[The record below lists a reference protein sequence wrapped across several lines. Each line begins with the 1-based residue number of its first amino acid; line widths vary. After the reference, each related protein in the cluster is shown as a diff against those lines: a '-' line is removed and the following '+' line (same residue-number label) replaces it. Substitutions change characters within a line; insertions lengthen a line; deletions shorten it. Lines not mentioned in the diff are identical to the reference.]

1 MAGSWRPIG
10 RADRGTADTGTRW
23 RTATTTRSFRSAIPD
38 RQTQIRWGM
47 ADFRFRFGR
56 DAEGFW
62 LPETAADPQTL
73 GALIDAGLAFVVLSP
88 YQAARVREDGRRN
101 WSAVPDATID
111 PGRPYRFLHPDGS
124 GRSLSVFFY
133 DAVFSQA
140 IAFDGG
146 VSSSQVLVEH
156 VRRAAERTSGL
167 IHAATDGETYGHHGR
182 FGDLALAYA
191 LESALGPLGYR
202 FVNYGEYLEA
212 HPPTATVEL
221 EAGEDGLG
229 TSWSCPH
236 GVARW
241 FRHCGCAGGGREGSQ
256 QAWREPLRAALD
268 TLRDHAAGVFESTAA
283 ALLTDPWAARDDYV
297 WVLLSRN
304 ARPLVGPS
312 GMVPTPP
319 PLVDADAFFARHA
332 RRSPSRRD
340 RTHLLTLLELQ
351 RHALLMYTSCGW
363 FWDDVARGETMQVLR
378 YAGRVLDLLDDAGLP
393 APRDVF
399 LDLLS
404 AARSNDPKQ
413 GNGADLFRTEA
424 MASRV
429 TPQRMVAQIAF
440 DRLSEQDER
449 PAGSFEV
456 IRHRSHRGRVGRTS
470 YLMGRLALRS
480 RTTERGLDA
489 AYCAFHLGGLDVY
502 CGVRE
507 HRGDRFREAVQRV
520 RRVFAEAALPG
531 ILRVAEE
538 EFGPIEF
545 TAFDLLPDSR
555 ERVGGLVFSD
565 LVARFREEYRHLY
578 EEHRHLIEPI
588 QAAGFPLPPE
598 LRVAAEIT
606 LGRRFEEEVARHRGR
621 RDPAAYT
628 RALAIAEEVDRR
640 GYRIHSPRAAA
651 LLGDMVDEA
660 IRAGITGGEEEVAA
674 ALRLLELVH
683 RLGVTV
689 RMERTQEI
697 VYQTVRSDP
706 AIGPRLRPLA
716 DPLGLSP
723 QLFEPDPLGPG
734 GGIE

>member
-1 MAGSWRPIG
+1 MSVPLLLHGHFYQPPRENPWTEILDPEPTAAPFHDWNERVHAECYRANAYARIFDAHHRVKIIRNNYRDLSFDFGPTLLSWMERVHPRSYG
-10 RADRGTADTGTRW
+10 RILEADW
-23 RTATTTRSFRSAIPD
+23 ESRSRHGGHGNALAHGYNHAILPLCNPRD

-363 FWDDVARGETMQVLR
+363 FWDDV
-378 YAGRVLDLLDDAGLP
+378 
-393 APRDVF
+393 
-399 LDLLS
+399 
-404 AARSNDPKQ
+404 
-413 GNGADLFRTEA
+413 
-424 MASRV
+424 
-429 TPQRMVAQIAF
+429 
-440 DRLSEQDER
+440 
-449 PAGSFEV
+449 
-456 IRHRSHRGRVGRTS
+456 
-470 YLMGRLALRS
+470 
-480 RTTERGLDA
+480 
-489 AYCAFHLGGLDVY
+489 
-502 CGVRE
+502 
-507 HRGDRFREAVQRV
+507 
-520 RRVFAEAALPG
+520 
-531 ILRVAEE
+531 
-538 EFGPIEF
+538 
-545 TAFDLLPDSR
+545 
-555 ERVGGLVFSD
+555 
-565 LVARFREEYRHLY
+565 
-578 EEHRHLIEPI
+578 
-588 QAAGFPLPPE
+588 
-598 LRVAAEIT
+598 
-606 LGRRFEEEVARHRGR
+606 
-621 RDPAAYT
+621 
-628 RALAIAEEVDRR
+628 
-640 GYRIHSPRAAA
+640 
-651 LLGDMVDEA
+651 
-660 IRAGITGGEEEVAA
+660 
-674 ALRLLELVH
+674 
-683 RLGVTV
+683 
-689 RMERTQEI
+689 
-697 VYQTVRSDP
+697 
-706 AIGPRLRPLA
+706 
-716 DPLGLSP
+716 
-723 QLFEPDPLGPG
+723 
-734 GGIE
+734 